1 MCALRQKASYAIGWL
16 RGRGESV
23 GKTKINVSK
32 KKTLQHIKELIKI
45 WEGYHLEFKRFLDKS
60 FAEEVCAF
68 ANSSGG
74 KILLGIADD
83 GKLKGNYYIITAETC
98 TRIGDTT
105 MENSAGNDVHF
116 KMLMLIMTVRF
127 LIWTEPYLPKT
138 LALTAKSE

>member
-1 MCALRQKASYAIGWL
+1 L
-16 RGRGESV
+16 
-23 GKTKINVSK
+23 
-32 KKTLQHIKELIKI
+32 
-45 WEGYHLEFKRFLDKS
+45 F
-60 FAEEVCAF
+60 
-68 ANSSGG
+68 
-74 KILLGIADD
+74 GIADD